1 MAKVRGIDCIL
12 GLTDDNFPVL
22 CARSITFDIQR
33 DSIETSVK
41 GNGYFRSYVAGAA
54 SFTGSVEGFL
64 VIDPTTDFTIPE
76 VYNILY
82 AGVPIELRY
91 YEESTDG
98 YWFQKTCYAL
108 VESINQTSSFDNIAT
123 FTVNF
128 KGTGAPV
135 LTNG

>member
-1 MAKVRGIDCIL
+1 MAKVRGVDCIL

-41 GNGYFRSYVAGAA
+41 GNGIFRSFVAGAA
-54 SFTGSVEGFL
+54 SFTGSMEGFL
-64 VIDPTTDFTIPE
+64 VINYPTTYTLLD
-76 VYNILY
+76 VYSMLY
-82 AGVPIELRY
+82 EGVPIFLTY
-91 YEESTDG
+91 YEESIDG
-98 YWFQKTCYAL
+98 HWFKKQCYAL
-108 VESINQTSSFDNIAT
+108 VESINQTSSFDNMAT